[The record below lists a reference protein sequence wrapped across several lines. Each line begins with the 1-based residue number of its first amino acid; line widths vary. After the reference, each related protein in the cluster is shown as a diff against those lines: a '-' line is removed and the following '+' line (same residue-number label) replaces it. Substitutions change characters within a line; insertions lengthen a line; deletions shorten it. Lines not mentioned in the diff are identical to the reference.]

1 VLVRAASRDDLEAV
15 ERLTVQACADAY
27 ADMVPPEVV
36 AAEARTRYP
45 GGRLREKLLAGE
57 LYVGEDASGDLVMVA
72 LVSRLDDHVALT
84 TVLVARDLFL
94 DLSAEPLVRVLRE
107 RGWLQPIVSDVV
119 LGNAAHERFH
129 ENAGFAPGDVAADEV
144 QGHPIFRRAWWLPAA
159 STSRDDG

>member
-1 VLVRAASRDDLEAV
+1 M
-15 ERLTVQACADAY
+15 TVQACADAY
-27 ADMVPPEVV
+27 AEMVPPEVV